1 MAIYRTGGLD
11 AVTAI
16 SSALSDAT
24 RVRLLAAL
32 FQGELCVCQ
41 LVMLVELAQSTVS
54 KHLSILRQA
63 GLVKARRDG
72 RFQYFSLAGE
82 ESTMLIRGVIAWVGK
97 TLEND
102 PQIAADD
109 AKIREIMAMPLEEI
123 CRTGATS

>member
-1 MAIYRTGGLD
+1 
-11 AVTAI
+11 VTAI

-72 RFQYFSLAGE
+72 RYQYFSLAGE
-82 ESTMLIRGVIAWVGK
+82 ESTMLIRGVIAWLVK
-97 TLEND
+97 TLAND